1 MNLTAM
7 LTNHPLWGLLTLAV
21 LVWYSTITI
30 YVGIRGIVDIKQMLR
45 KLKENHEESGASTP
59 SQRREQP

>member
-21 LVWYSTITI
+21 LVWYSTITV
-30 YVGIRGIVDIKQMLR
+30 YVGVRGVVDIKHMLR
-45 KLKENHEESGASTP
+45 KLKENHGKADEEEKS
-59 SQRREQP
+59 

>member
-1 MNLTAM
+1 MKLFSL

-30 YVGIRGIVDIKQMLR
+30 YVGIRGLLDIKHMLAKLR
-45 KLKENHEESGASTP
+45 KDHSQSSSESES
-59 SQRREQP
+59 